1 MDKIFVKDL
10 EIFAYHGVMQQE
22 KELGQKFLISLELF
36 LDLKEAGKNDDLSKT
51 VNYGE
56 LCCAVEKEFQRES
69 YDLIERAAEKLGEFI
84 LLNYN
89 DVERVKVSI
98 KKPWAPIGR
107 SLLYAGIEIDRVWH
121 KTYIGMGSNMGN
133 KLENLKSAIA
143 KINESTY
150 TKITRISESYE
161 TKPVGYT
168 QQENFANCA
177 IEARTLLTPVELI
190 RFLLK
195 VESELKRERI
205 IKWGPRIIDLDVLL
219 YDDIITSFEEI
230 VIPHPRMHER
240 MFVLKPLKDIAPY
253 VMHPILNKRIIEIEE
268 QLSKDQEII

>member
-10 EIFAYHGVMQQE
+10 EVFAHHGVMKQE

-36 LDLKEAGKNDDLSKT
+36 LNLKEAGKNDDLGST

-56 LCCAVEKEFQRES
+56 LCHEVEKEFQKKS
-69 YDLIERAAEKLGEFI
+69 YDLIEGAAEGLAEFV

-89 DVERVKVSI
+89 RVEKVKVVI

-107 SLLYAGIEIDRVWH
+107 SLLYAGVEIERAWH
-121 KTYIGMGSNMGN
+121 TAYIGMGSNMGN
-133 KLENLKSAIA
+133 KEENLKNAIA
-143 KINESTY
+143 NINKSTY
-150 TKITRISESYE
+150 TKVTRISKSYE

-168 QQENFANCA
+168 EQDNFMNSA
-177 IEARTLLTPVELI
+177 IEVRTLLTPVELI
-190 RFLLK
+190 KFLLG
-195 VESELKRERI
+195 VEAGLKRERTI
-205 IKWGPRIIDLDVLL
+205 IWGPRTIDLDVLL

-253 VMHPILNKRIIEIEE
+253 VMHPILNKRITELEE
-268 QLSKDQEII
+268 QLSKVQDII

>member
-10 EIFAYHGVMQQE
+10 EVFAHHGVMQQE

-36 LDLKEAGKNDDLSKT
+36 LDLKEAGKSDDLSMT

-56 LCCAVEKEFQRES
+56 LCHEAEKEFQRES
-69 YDLIERAAEKLGEFI
+69 YDLIERAAEKLAEFI

-89 DVERVKVSI
+89 KVERVKVSI

-107 SLLYAGIEIDRVWH
+107 SLLYAGIKIDRVWH
-121 KTYIGMGSNMGN
+121 TAYIGMGSNMGN
-133 KLENLKSAIA
+133 KLENIKTAIA
-143 KINESTY
+143 KINESIY
-150 TKITRISESYE
+150 TRVTRISESYE

-168 QQENFANCA
+168 EQDNFVNSA
-177 IEARTLLTPVELI
+177 IQVRTLLTPVELI

-195 VESELKRERI
+195 VEAELKRERI
-205 IKWGPRIIDLDVLL
+205 IKWGPRTIDLDVLL

-253 VMHPILNKRIIEIEE
+253 VMHPILNKRITELEE
-268 QLSKDQEII
+268 QLSKEQDII

>member
-10 EIFAYHGVMQQE
+10 EVFAHHGVMQQE

-36 LDLKEAGKNDDLSKT
+36 LDLKEAGKSDDLNGT

-56 LCCAVEKEFQRES
+56 LCHEAEKEFQREN
-69 YDLIERAAEKLGEFI
+69 YDLIERSAEKLAEFI

-89 DVERVKVSI
+89 KVERVKVSI

-107 SLLYAGIEIDRVWH
+107 SLLYAGIEIDRLWH
-121 KTYIGMGSNMGN
+121 TAYIGMGSNMGN
-133 KLENLKSAIA
+133 KLENIMNAIA
-143 KINESTY
+143 KINESIY
-150 TKITRISESYE
+150 TRVTRISESYE

-168 QQENFANCA
+168 EQDNFVNSS
-177 IEARTLLTPVELI
+177 IQVRTLLTPVELI

-195 VESELKRERI
+195 VEAELKRERI
-205 IKWGPRIIDLDVLL
+205 IKWGPRTIDLDVLL

-230 VIPHPRMHER
+230 IIPHPRMHER

-253 VMHPILNKRIIEIEE
+253 VMHPILNKRIIELEE
-268 QLSKDQEII
+268 QLSKEQEII

>member
-1 MDKIFVKDL
+1 MDKIFIKDL
-10 EIFAYHGVMQQE
+10 EIFAFHGVMQQE

-56 LCCAVEKEFQRES
+56 LCCEVEMEFQKES

-89 DVERVKVSI
+89 KVERVKVSI

-107 SLLYAGIEIDRVWH
+107 NLLYAGVEIDRVWH
-121 KTYIGMGSNMGN
+121 KAYIGMGSNMGN
-133 KLENLKSAIA
+133 KLENLNTAIT

-150 TKITRISESYE
+150 TKVTRISESYE

-168 QQENFANCA
+168 QQDNFVNCA
-177 IEARTLLTPVELI
+177 VEARTLLTPVELI
-190 RFLLK
+190 RFLLQ

-268 QLSKDQEII
+268 QLSKKQEII